1 MNKGTQKTGK
11 TFIGVSIVIFMSKML
26 GFCRDIV
33 FASIFGTTILT
44 DLYQLIFSFPGY
56 LFASI
61 GTALSSV
68 NIPDLTYYINSKT
81 REERNLYLSNLFAQ
95 ITLWATLLCLLG
107 IVFAP
112 ALTRVI
118 APGLSD
124 QVFGLGVLLTRIMI
138 PTLLFVSLTYVA
150 AGVLQVHSY
159 FMLSSSIS
167 IPFNILVIGSLL
179 IKGDDIVFLG
189 YVTTLGWLLQ
199 FLIQVPVLFKEKYR
213 FFFRL
218 DFKNEHTVLMFK
230 QLMPILLGN
239 SLLQLCLIID
249 RSFATHLEEGTTAAL
264 GFGSNL
270 FVTVTSI
277 FIVAMS
283 TVVFPRLSQYCL
295 DGDKERIRSLLNN
308 IFKILLFILL
318 PYLILVIVYNQEIIA
333 LVYERGA
340 FTSQSTNM
348 TALAF
353 LGYSFAVVGY
363 ACQEIF
369 NRVYYALK
377 KFKIPMMV
385 SMLCI
390 VLKLFLDFWLFRT
403 SGIIGI
409 SVSTAVC
416 LFIYAII
423 MALLLRREIGN
434 FLNRSSVTF
443 LLQLILPTA
452 GMLAVILGSRYFP
465 LLGEGK
471 LFFLLPLA
479 LSGCVYLLIAYFSNI
494 ITNIFLKEAR
504 ES

>member
-1 MNKGTQKTGK
+1 
-11 TFIGVSIVIFMSKML
+11 MSKLL
-26 GFCRDIV
+26 GFARDVV

-44 DLYQLIFSFPGY
+44 DLFQLIFSFPGY
-56 LFASI
+56 LFASV

-68 NIPDLTYYINSKT
+68 NIPDLTYYLNSKT

-107 IVFAP
+107 IMFAP
-112 ALTRVI
+112 AITGLI
-118 APGLSD
+118 APGLSED
-124 QVFGLGVLLTRIMI
+124 VVDLAVLLTRIMI

-150 AGVLQVHSY
+150 AGVLQVHNY
-159 FMLSSSIS
+159 FLLSSSIS
-167 IPFNILVIGSLL
+167 IPYNILVVSSLL
-179 IKGDDIVFLG
+179 IKGEDIIFLG
-189 YVTTLGWLLQ
+189 YVTTLGWFLQ
-199 FLIQVPVLFKEKYR
+199 FLIQVPVLFKEKYK
-213 FFFRL
+213 FFLRI

-230 QLMPILLGN
+230 QLLPILLGN

-249 RSFATHLEEGTTAAL
+249 RSFATHLEPGTTAAL
-264 GFGSNL
+264 AFGSNL
-270 FVTVTSI
+270 FVTITSI

-295 DGDKERIRSLLNN
+295 DGDTAGIRSLLNN

-318 PYLILVIVYNQEIIA
+318 PYIVLVLVYNQEIIA

-340 FTSQSTNM
+340 FTGKSTDM

-377 KFKIPMMV
+377 RFKIPMLV

-390 VLKLFLDFWLFRT
+390 GLKLLLDFWLFET

-409 SVSTAVC
+409 SASTAFC
-416 LFIYAII
+416 LLLYAII

-434 FLNRSSVTF
+434 FLDRSSFYFVF
-443 LLQLILPTA
+443 QLGLPVL
-452 GMLAVILGSRYFP
+452 GMMAVILGSRYLPLTGRFTFLIP
-465 LLGEGK
+465 LL
-471 LFFLLPLA
+471 A
-479 LSGCVYLLIAYFSNI
+479 SGCVYLLIAYFTSI
-494 ITNIFLKEAR
+494 IKSIFTKEA
-504 ES
+504 EKVE